1 VRGALTQTDVDA
13 LMKFVY
19 RGMAEPS
26 AEFSQSLLNWHA
38 AIVEVAGVGPIV
50 RAMTD
55 RTPFRD
61 AEAARNLRGEIGTL
75 QGQVA
80 DAKSRLHDDS
90 ELQAQLAAKQGTLA
104 TLNPWEGP
112 SDQSVNEGL
121 QGRMLFR
128 KDVLA
133 WRGY

>member
-1 VRGALTQTDVDA
+1 
-13 LMKFVY
+13 MKYVY
-19 RGMAEPS
+19 RGMAHPE
-26 AEFSQSLLNWHA
+26 AEYSQTLLNWHS
-38 AIVEVAGVGPIV
+38 AIVAAAGVGPIV

-61 AEAARNLRGEIGTL
+61 AEAARNLRGEIGKL

-80 DAKSRLHDDS
+80 DAKSRLQDDS
-90 ELQAQLAAKQGTLA
+90 ALQADLADKQGALAAI
-104 TLNPWEGP
+104 NPWEGP

-128 KDVLA
+128 NDVLA